1 MVPVSNSCRWSG
13 PVRVRGPGS
22 IVRSPAGSELPR
34 PGWAALVLT
43 RCTVQVMS
51 ASASVISSTLPSSWW
66 AKIRNRAAWR
76 LTRHCA
82 SLNPPAG
89 SGTSP
94 TRSGPMKN
102 SSGLLPTRAMP
113 IAGWMRYVV
122 AMAVSSPSADTR
134 RGGGR
139 AVRLIPPA
147 AATTRTPGAPTTAGY
162 PRRHGVA
169 ARHSY
174 RHLRVP
180 AAARGLLVVPG
191 ATAGRRR
198 RAVSVVSPVLSGRL
212 LAVPLGQQRRAA
224 PYVATVRHIG
234 PALRHRMRFSHRA
247 GCPVPLA
254 DLRYLRMTY
263 VGFDGRAH
271 TGEMV
276 VHADH
281 AEAVT
286 EVFRRL
292 YDARWPLRR
301 MVLVDVY
308 GGDDDRSMAA
318 DNTSGFNCRR
328 VAGSD
333 GWSRHAFGAAIDVN
347 PVQNPYVQPSG
358 VVPPAGRR
366 FATLDRSAAAEV
378 PEGVVRSDDVVVQ
391 AFARI
396 GWLWGGDWSSAKDYQ
411 HFYAAGG

>member
-1 MVPVSNSCRWSG
+1 M
-13 PVRVRGPGS
+13 GS
-22 IVRSPAGSELPR
+22 R
-34 PGWAALVLT
+34 PGTRTGIFAFLLLLAA
-43 RCTVQVMS
+43 C
-51 ASASVISSTLPSSWW
+51 SSSPEQPPDDAARPS
-66 AKIRNRAAWR
+66 
-76 LTRHCA
+76 
-82 SLNPPAG
+82 P
-89 SGTSP
+89 
-94 TRSGPMKN
+94 
-102 SSGLLPTRAMP
+102 
-113 IAGWMRYVV
+113 
-122 AMAVSSPSADTR
+122 SSPSS
-134 RGGGR
+134 
-139 AVRLIPPA
+139 PA
-147 AATTRTPGAPTTAGY
+147 AA
-162 PRRHGVA
+162 
-169 ARHSY
+169 
-174 RHLRVP
+174 
-180 AAARGLLVVPG
+180 
-191 ATAGRRR
+191 
-198 RAVSVVSPVLSGRL
+198 SPS
-212 LAVPLGQQRRAA
+212 ASESADEAA

-234 PALRHRMRFSHRA
+234 PALRHRMRFSHHA

-263 VGFDGRAH
+263 VGLDGRAH

-276 VHADH
+276 TH
-281 AEAVT
+281 AEHAEEVT
-286 EVFRRL
+286 QVFRRL

-328 VAGSD
+328 VAGGD